1 MNPSYEMAGYF
12 AENIK
17 LKRSQHGFLE
27 KIGFK
32 IAAMNLNDQENVLS
46 LKISVALEF
55 DDVKDNQIDYMIGFL
70 LKDPALQREILTA
83 IQDKTLHE
91 DLTVNGLVSA
101 MTVTAFPFI
110 RAHLF
115 NLTMDNRHPI
125 QLPLF
130 DLSPVSLKSGIELKQ
145 KKPDYSKI
153 S

>member
-1 MNPSYEMAGYF
+1 MNLSFEMAGYF

-32 IAAMNLNDQENVLS
+32 IVALNLNDKDNILS
-46 LKISVALEF
+46 LKISLALEF
-55 DDVKDNQIDYMIGFL
+55 DDIKDNQIEYMMGFM
-70 LKDPALQREILTA
+70 LKDPALQHHILRA

-91 DLTVNGLVSA
+91 DELINTTVSEMAVIS
-101 MTVTAFPFI
+101 FPFI

-115 NLTMDNRHPI
+115 NLTLDNRHPI

-130 DLSPVSLKSGIELKQ
+130 DLSPLTLKNGIEFKQ
-145 KKPDYSKI
+145 KKPDFSKI

>member
-1 MNPSYEMAGYF
+1 MNLSFEMAGYY

-32 IAAMNLNDQENVLS
+32 IAALNLNDKDNVLS
-46 LKISVALEF
+46 LKISLALEF
-55 DDVKDNQIDYMIGFL
+55 DDIKDNQIDYMMGFI
-70 LKDPALQREILTA
+70 LKDPALQHHILEA
-83 IQDKTLHE
+83 IQNNTLHE
-91 DLTVNGLVSA
+91 DELINTTVSEMAVI
-101 MTVTAFPFI
+101 AFPFI

-115 NLTMDNRHPI
+115 NLTLDNRHPI

-130 DLSPVSLKSGIELKQ
+130 NLSPLTLKSGIEFKQ